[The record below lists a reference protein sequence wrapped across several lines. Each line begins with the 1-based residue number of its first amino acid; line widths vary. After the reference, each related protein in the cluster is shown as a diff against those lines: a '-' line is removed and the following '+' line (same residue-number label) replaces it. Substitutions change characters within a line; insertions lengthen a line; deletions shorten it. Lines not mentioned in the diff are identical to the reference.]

1 MEICSTTKNNNDQN
15 NIVAFSEFFQDSF
28 LLFGFFARGL
38 RKVTKNRLVEIC
50 IVYVESLAEK
60 HQDYIKTLPVNMGIM
75 AWHGQTSPEQA
86 EFMQIIRDFY
96 IE

>member
-1 MEICSTTKNNNDQN
+1 MIKIILWHLVNSSKTLSYSL
-15 NIVAFSEFFQDSF
+15 AF
-28 LLFGFFARGL
+28 LPLG
-38 RKVTKNRLVEIC
+38 KVTKNRLVEIC

-86 EFMQIIRDFY
+86 EFMQIIIDFY

>member
-1 MEICSTTKNNNDQN
+1 MIKIILWHLVNSSKTL
-15 NIVAFSEFFQDSF
+15 SYFF
-28 LLFGFFARGL
+28 LPWG
-38 RKVTKNRLVEIC
+38 KVTKNRLVEIC

>member
-28 LLFGFFARGL
+28 LLLGL
-38 RKVTKNRLVEIC
+38 FLPWGKVTKNRLVEIC

-86 EFMQIIRDFY
+86 EFMQIIIDFY